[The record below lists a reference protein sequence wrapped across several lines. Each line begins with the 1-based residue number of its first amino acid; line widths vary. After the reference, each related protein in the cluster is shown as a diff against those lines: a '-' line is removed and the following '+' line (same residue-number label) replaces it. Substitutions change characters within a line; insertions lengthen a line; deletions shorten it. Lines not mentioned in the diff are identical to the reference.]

1 MDLLKTI
8 LKRTVALVILKVSAV
23 LAAGSIG
30 GVELWKSALIAAF
43 VGIMEVAENLARAY
57 IVDGVLDSEEIN
69 TAFAS
74 SAEAKLAESKA
85 ASNTVPGDGR

>member
-1 MDLLKTI
+1 MEIVKMI

-30 GVELWKSALIAAF
+30 GVQIWQSALIAAF
-43 VGIMEVAENLARAY
+43 VGIMEVAESLARAY
-57 IVDGVLDSEEIN
+57 VVDGVLDEQEIN

-74 SAEAKLAESKA
+74 SAEAEVARSKSA
-85 ASNTVPGDGR
+85 ADNH